1 MAEANFRLPP
11 SLDLSDP
18 NLSEAYIKWKRQL
31 DVYLLATGAPGKDD
45 KVHTAII
52 LHCGG
57 TQLIEAYEH
66 FQFAE
71 AGDKHKPAE
80 VLKKSEEY
88 CTPKQNIVMQTF
100 RFWTIPFSHPF
111 DSFLTE
117 LRTRAESCKFEDMKE
132 RMIRDKIVFTV
143 SGKLQELLLRESEKL
158 DLKRTIE
165 ICRSYELSLQ
175 QAKEISSGSK
185 SGPRMNINKLIPNQH
200 KPKKPPATATNS
212 VPSRTTL
219 AASYKPPGRTLS
231 QHTYSKECKF
241 CGYKHKFGRDTCP
254 AWGKTCEVCHKKN
267 HFKRKC
273 PNSKLHSVE
282 KEEEFDETE
291 WLKHISLKG
300 QDHVTALM
308 IVNDCEIRFQLD
320 SGADVNTI
328 KQKFVKKEQ
337 VKPTTQS
344 LIMWNKSRCKPL
356 GETTLPVT
364 NPRTDEITD
373 VKFIVVQNDFNCLL
387 GLNTVKSMGLITV
400 NDQRFIARVETEIQS
415 DLGDL
420 GVTHLYTDPNV
431 KPKTLPCRRI
441 PVALVDQVKQEIET
455 LLKRGVL
462 IAVEQPT
469 DWVSQMAVVKKP
481 NGKLRLCI
489 DPQPLN
495 VALKR
500 EHFKLPTFE
509 DVLPY
514 LGKARLFTK
523 LDVKEAFW
531 HVRLDE
537 ESSLLTTM
545 ITPYGRFRWARLPF
559 GLKVSSEIFQKRLMD
574 ALCDLDGLICIADD
588 ILVIGCGDTDEEA
601 EKDHDLKMAKLRKRC
616 HEQNI
621 KLNETKSV
629 VKAKELTFIGHRIT
643 TQGVKPDENKV
654 KAITNMPAPEDVHG
668 VKRLCGMVQYLAK
681 FIPNLASELEPIR
694 NLVRKD
700 SPWDWSPQC
709 ESAFQNVK
717 KSLGCCNTN
726 IL

>member
-1 MAEANFRLPP
+1 
-11 SLDLSDP
+11 
-18 NLSEAYIKWKRQL
+18 
-31 DVYLLATGAPGKDD
+31 
-45 KVHTAII
+45 
-52 LHCGG
+52 
-57 TQLIEAYEH
+57 
-66 FQFAE
+66 
-71 AGDKHKPAE
+71 
-80 VLKKSEEY
+80 
-88 CTPKQNIVMQTF
+88 MQT
-100 RFWTIPFSHPF
+100 
-111 DSFLTE
+111 
-117 LRTRAESCKFEDMKE
+117 
-132 RMIRDKIVFTV
+132 
-143 SGKLQELLLRESEKL
+143 
-158 DLKRTIE
+158 
-165 ICRSYELSLQ
+165 
-175 QAKEISSGSK
+175 
-185 SGPRMNINKLIPNQH
+185 
-200 KPKKPPATATNS
+200 
-212 VPSRTTL
+212 
-219 AASYKPPGRTLS
+219 
-231 QHTYSKECKF
+231 
-241 CGYKHKFGRDTCP
+241 
-254 AWGKTCEVCHKKN
+254 
-267 HFKRKC
+267 
-273 PNSKLHSVE
+273 
-282 KEEEFDETE
+282 
-291 WLKHISLKG
+291 
-300 QDHVTALM
+300 
-308 IVNDCEIRFQLD
+308 
-320 SGADVNTI
+320 
-328 KQKFVKKEQ
+328 
-337 VKPTTQS
+337 
-344 LIMWNKSRCKPL
+344 L

-373 VKFIVVQNDFNCLL
+373 VKFTVVQNDFNCLL

-455 LLKRGVL
+455 LLKRGDL

-654 KAITNMPAPEDVHG
+654 KGITNMPAPEDVHG

-717 KSLGCCNTN
+717 KSLRCCNTN